1 MIELSRH
8 IEALLL
14 THDLVIVPGLGGFVA
29 RRAPA
34 RYVADES
41 LFLPPLRT
49 IGFNP
54 ALTFNDGLLVQSY
67 MAVYESTYPDTLRMI
82 EEAVDEL
89 KNKVLAGE
97 EVLLHGIGTLS
108 ASLDG
113 PLRFSPCEAGAV
125 SPSLYGLGSFV
136 AETIGG
142 TTHRQHRRRQ
152 VARRRLRTAAR
163 RTRQAWH
170 AASGY
175 VTAAVVA
182 LLFYFA
188 WAQPLATDQAGGQSL
203 GAAINPTGLPAPH
216 NNINE
221 KIAKPAVAAS
231 KTKAEAP
238 QLLPVEASKE
248 AAKPAEKPSEHKA
261 NPASSK
267 TEAQGRY
274 TLVLVSQVPMSK
286 AEAYA
291 AEMREEGLTEANAFA
306 KGKMVRVI
314 YGRYADE
321 AEARSQLNQL
331 KRHSERFADA
341 WVLAL

>member
-8 IEALLL
+8 IEALML

-34 RYVADES
+34 RYMADES

-54 ALTFNDGLLVQSY
+54 DLTFNDGLLVQSY

-97 EVLLHGIGTLS
+97 EVQLHGIGTLS
-108 ASLDG
+108 VSLDG
-113 PLRFSPCEAGAV
+113 PLRFTPCEAGVV
-125 SPSLYGLGSFV
+125 SPSLYGLGSLV
-136 AETIGG
+136 AASTCSVP
-142 TTHRQHRRRQ
+142 HRQRRRRQ
-152 VARRRLRTAAR
+152 VARRRLHTAAR
-163 RTRQAWH
+163 RTRQAWQ

-188 WAQPLATDQAGGQSL
+188 WSSPLASDHAGNQSL
-203 GAAINPTGLPAPH
+203 GAAINPTGLPAGL
-216 NNINE
+216 N
-221 KIAKPAVAAS
+221 AKSDKTISKPVNAAQP
-231 KTKAEAP
+231 K
-238 QLLPVEASKE
+238 
-248 AAKPAEKPSEHKA
+248 AEKPRHLSDEKDQPDAEPAVKSPDCQDKA
-261 NPASSK
+261 RAAQA
-267 TEAQGRY
+267 EAAGRY
-274 TLVLVSQVPMSK
+274 TLVIVSQVPMSK

-291 AEMREEGLTEANAFA
+291 AEMKEEGLTEAQAFA

-314 YGRYADE
+314 YGRYASE
-321 AEARSQLNQL
+321 AEARARLSEIR
-331 KRHSERFADA
+331 RHSERFADA

>member
-67 MAVYESTYPDTLRMI
+67 MAVYESTYPDTIRMI

-89 KNKVLAGE
+89 KNMVLAGE
-97 EVLLHGIGTLS
+97 EVQLHGIGTLS

-113 PLRFSPCEAGAV
+113 PLRFTPCEAGAV

-136 AETIGG
+136 ADTIGSVA
-142 TTHRQHRRRQ
+142 HRPHHRRL
-152 VARRRLRTAAR
+152 VARRHLRTAAR
-163 RTRQAWH
+163 RAKQTWQ

-188 WAQPLATDQAGGQSL
+188 WSQPLATDQAGGQSL
-203 GAAINPTGLPAPH
+203 GAAITPTGLPAPH
-216 NNINE
+216 TV
-221 KIAKPAVAAS
+221 KTDKPAPMSAQTS
-231 KTKAEAP
+231 GRKADVP
-238 QLLPVEASKE
+238 RLVPVEAPKQATPTAE
-248 AAKPAEKPSEHKA
+248 AATEDQTKSAHSA
-261 NPASSK
+261 NDAK
-267 TEAQGRY
+267 GRY

-321 AEARSQLNQL
+321 AEARAQLSQL

>member
-8 IEALLL
+8 IEALML

-29 RRAPA
+29 RCAPA
-34 RYVADES
+34 RYMADES
-41 LFLPPLRT
+41 LYLPPLRT

-54 ALTFNDGLLVQSY
+54 DLTFNDGLLVQSY

-89 KNKVLAGE
+89 KNKLLAGE
-97 EVLLHGIGTLS
+97 DVQLHGIGTLS

-113 PLRFSPCEAGAV
+113 PLRFTPCEAGVV

-136 AETIGG
+136 
-142 TTHRQHRRRQ
+142 TTATDSVPHRQHRRRQ

-163 RTRQAWH
+163 RTKQVWH

-188 WAQPLATDQAGGQSL
+188 WSSPLASDQAGNQSL
-203 GAAINPTGLPAPH
+203 GAAINPTCLPTLHHSQCDKTANKPATVAH
-216 NNINE
+216 NKADKPRLLSAE
-221 KIAKPAVAAS
+221 AVKPAAEPAKPSAKHNAPTSAV
-231 KTKAEAP
+231 TPEAE
-238 QLLPVEASKE
+238 
-248 AAKPAEKPSEHKA
+248 
-261 NPASSK
+261 
-267 TEAQGRY
+267 GRY
-274 TLVLVSQVPMSK
+274 TLVLVSQVPMHK

-291 AEMREEGLTEANAFA
+291 ADMREEGLTEARAYA
-306 KGKMVRVI
+306 KGKMVRVV
-314 YGRYADE
+314 YGRYASE
-321 AEARSQLNQL
+321 AEARDQLTQI
-331 KRHSERFADA
+331 KRHSERLADA